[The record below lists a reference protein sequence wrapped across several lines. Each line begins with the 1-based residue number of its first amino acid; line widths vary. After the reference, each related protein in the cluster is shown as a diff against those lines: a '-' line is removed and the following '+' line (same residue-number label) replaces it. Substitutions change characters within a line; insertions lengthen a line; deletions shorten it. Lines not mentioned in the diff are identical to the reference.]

1 MKTLL
6 LIAFAM
12 SLAGCATYYRNRN
25 PSANFA
31 SDSYQCQRENTSQAF
46 IALNG
51 AAVAGPQIDFSMVDA
66 CLKARG
72 WYEVPKP

>member
-1 MKTLL
+1 MKMLL
-6 LIAFAM
+6 LIAAAAL
-12 SLAGCATYYRNRN
+12 LAGCATYYRNRN

-31 SDSYQCQRENTSQAF
+31 SDNYACQKENTSQVF
-46 IALNG
+46 VALNG
-51 AAVAGPQIDFSMVDA
+51 TAVAAPQVDWSMVDA